1 MNPGAPASFEDVTPP
16 GVESDVKAL
25 SDDRPDLFM
34 KEMLT
39 LDLGYAF
46 LVSRGW
52 RISEMF

>member
-16 GVESDVKAL
+16 GGESDVKAL
-25 SDDRPDLFM
+25 SDDRPDLFV

-52 RISEMF
+52 RISVMF